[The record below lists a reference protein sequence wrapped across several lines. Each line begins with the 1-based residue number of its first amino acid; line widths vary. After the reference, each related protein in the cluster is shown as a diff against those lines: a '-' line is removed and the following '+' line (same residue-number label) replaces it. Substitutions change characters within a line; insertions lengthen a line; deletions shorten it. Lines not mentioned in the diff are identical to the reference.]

1 MGSDDLIAA
10 VSNPKKA
17 STPDYE
23 AFVKRY
29 TARHPN
35 VVCGSLFGMPCL
47 KVGKKAFAGSFD
59 GGLALKLGE
68 NVDAALAI
76 EGATTFDPSGKGRP
90 MKGWAVVPASAKR
103 RWSKYADQAHEA
115 IE

>member
-1 MGSDDLIAA
+1 MGRSDLIAA
-10 VSNPKKA
+10 VPNDKKA
-17 STPDYE
+17 STPEYE

-29 TARHPN
+29 TARHEE

-68 NVDAALAI
+68 NVDAAMAI
-76 EGATTFDPSGKGRP
+76 EGATAFDPSGKGRP

-103 RWSKYADQAHEA
+103 RWSKFADQARAA